1 MKIYFETDT
10 IPIRRKAVLFAELP
24 DYDDYPSAQFED
36 AVEALAESLGMFVT
50 EDCEQREEED
60 DGA

>member
-1 MKIYFETDT
+1 MKIFFETDEP
-10 IPIRRKAVLFAELP
+10 PINRKAILFADLP

-36 AVEALAESLGMFVT
+36 AVEALAAGMGMFVT
-50 EDCEQREEED
+50 ESCDEREQDD